1 MSDNLQG
8 FEQYCDQDMDWLL
21 KDYLSKAYGN
31 LTEIN
36 RLLSI
41 KCTTAK
47 NQIIK
52 LIQVYGKLCFK
63 AGMRCQKNRENKMV
77 TESNEARY
85 KAEKKMRQ
93 GVYITREMI
102 DLCINAGIKSDDL
115 AKTLGVS
122 ADKMRTFVRMCKNE

>member
-31 LTEIN
+31 LAEIN
-36 RLLSI
+36 RLLCI
-41 KCTTAK
+41 KCTSAK

-63 AGMRCQKNRENKMV
+63 AGMRTQKNRESKMV
-77 TESNEARY
+77 TEANEARY

-122 ADKMRTFVRMCKNE
+122 ADKMRAFVRECG

>member
-8 FEQYCDQDMDWLL
+8 FEQFCEPDMDWLL

-31 LTEIN
+31 LAEIN
-36 RLLSI
+36 RLLCI
-41 KCTTAK
+41 KCTSAK

-52 LIQVYGKLCFK
+52 LIQVYGKLCFQ
-63 AGMRCQKNRENKMV
+63 AGMRTQKNRESKMV

-102 DLCINAGIKSDDL
+102 DLCINTGIKSDDL

-122 ADKMRTFVRMCKNE
+122 ADKMRTFVRECG

>member
-8 FEQYCDQDMDWLL
+8 FEQYCEPDMDWLL

-31 LTEIN
+31 LAEVN
-36 RLLSI
+36 RLFSI
-41 KCTTAK
+41 KCTSAK
-47 NQIIK
+47 NQIIR
-52 LIQVYGKLCFK
+52 LIQAYGKLCFQ
-63 AGMRCQKNRENKMV
+63 AGMRCQKNRESKIV
-77 TESNEARY
+77 TECNEARY

-122 ADKMRTFVRMCKNE
+122 ADKMRAFVRECG